1 MKETTPRSPNRRR
14 VLMHIQAHPGSCL
27 QEIADSIGLTR
38 TALAHHL
45 RALERDKLVSSVR
58 QGRRVLLFPSS
69 ITRPA
74 ERSVLGLLRQASAR
88 AVLEALYVNPTES
101 FRKVAVRLGMAPHT
115 LRWHVQR
122 LQEQGIIHVLQ
133 HGMGGKSHTLH
144 FHPSVRESLRGLSP
158 SAGPRHGPAAAPPA
172 VDLVDSPPEEP
183 AGPSDQEPSG
193 DRVIALPLGPAA

>member
-14 VLMHIQAHPGSCL
+14 VLLHIQAHPGSCL

-101 FRKVAVRLGMAPHT
+101 FRKVAIRLGMAPHT

-133 HGMGGKSHTLH
+133 HGLGGKSHTLH
-144 FHPSVRESLRGLSP
+144 FHPSVRESLRGLVPGGRSEE
-158 SAGPRHGPAAAPPA
+158 APAEAAALSERPPAPAPPA
-172 VDLVDSPPEEP
+172 PAPPQD
-183 AGPSDQEPSG
+183 AGQ
-193 DRVIALPLGPAA
+193 VIDFPLGPQG

>member
-144 FHPSVRESLRGLSP
+144 FHPSVRESLRGLAP
-158 SAGPRHGPAAAPPA
+158 GGPRQGPLADPPA
-172 VDLVDSPPEEP
+172 VDLVEAPAEPQAPP
-183 AGPSDQEPSG
+183 QEPSG
-193 DRVIALPLGPAA
+193 DRVIALPLGPGA

>member
-14 VLMHIQAHPGSCL
+14 VLLHIQAHPGSCL

-88 AVLEALYVNPTES
+88 AVLEALYVHPTES
-101 FRKVAVRLGMAPHT
+101 FRKVAIRLGMAPHT

-144 FHPSVRESLRGLSP
+144 FHPSVRESLRGLV
-158 SAGPRHGPAAAPPA
+158 PAAGRTHDEAPA
-172 VDLVDSPPEEP
+172 EAGLVDRPEQPPQEP
-183 AGPSDQEPSG
+183 ADAGGAAP
-193 DRVIALPLGPAA
+193 VIAFPLGPQA